1 MLHVDSFQELRKHE
15 NFHTLRNQSYSTYS
29 SGSYTL
35 YIVSSNDSLVLKK
48 KNKKKTKKNKK
59 KNNNKKKKTAHPDKM
74 EWLWMS
80 WWH

>member
-48 KNKKKTKKNKK
+48 KNKKKQNKTK